1 MLPRVKL
8 TCPYCSRPVPTDLQP
23 VTDTPLDYVGRS
35 FRTSCCKKLVEWELV
50 AQLTKTTQADGM
62 KVIIAGS
69 RTMPISHFP
78 IIAQA
83 IEKSGYKVAEV
94 VCGMAKGADVLG
106 GKWAVDNGIPVKRM
120 PAEWNKYGKQAGFI
134 RNAAMAQ
141 YADAL
146 IVFIYENS
154 AGSMDMLKRMNLLKK
169 PTFPIYDGEIDYA
182 F

>member
-1 MLPRVKL
+1 
-8 TCPYCSRPVPTDLQP
+8 
-23 VTDTPLDYVGRS
+23 
-35 FRTSCCKKLVEWELV
+35 
-50 AQLTKTTQADGM
+50 
-62 KVIIAGS
+62 
-69 RTMPISHFP
+69 MPISHFP